1 MTLVRPKPIL
11 RAPIDPPIARLLWL
25 PALGVPARKYE
36 RLADA
41 LAQRGI
47 AVALHEWRGTG
58 DCRWRA
64 GRTADWGYREWLR
77 EDVPASLAHLAR
89 ELPPAPLLLGGH
101 SIGGQHALIAAA
113 LGAEA
118 GIDAAGGAVSGIVA
132 VGSGVPH
139 WRLFPTLKGRV
150 AVGGFALALPA
161 LTGLVGHY
169 PGQRLGFAGRE
180 SGQLMRD
187 WAQTVRR
194 GCYGGLRGLPD
205 DLDARMRAVRAPMLG
220 LRFTDDWLVP
230 AASMDALLERGG
242 GEREH
247 QHLDTATL
255 GTRADHFAWMREPA
269 VPAGRIAAWWRARAP
284 LAVPSLSA

>member
-1 MTLVRPKPIL
+1 MPIL
-11 RAPIDPPIARLLWL
+11 RAPIDPPIARMLWL

-36 RLADA
+36 RFADA
-41 LAQRGI
+41 LAERGI

-58 DCRWRA
+58 ECGWRA
-64 GRTADWGYREWLR
+64 GRSADWGYREWLL
-77 EDVPASLAHLAR
+77 EDIPASVADMMR
-89 ELPPAPLLLGGH
+89 ELPPAPLLLAGH

-113 LGAEA
+113 LGV
-118 GIDAAGGAVSGIVA
+118 DASGIVA

-139 WRLFPTLKGRV
+139 WRLFPSLKGRA

-161 LTGLVGHY
+161 LTRAVGHY

-194 GCYGGLRGLPD
+194 GRYSGLRGLPE

-230 AASMDALLERGG
+230 AASMDALLAAGG
-242 GEREH
+242 GESEH
-247 QHLDTATL
+247 QIIDTATL
-255 GTRADHFAWMREPA
+255 GTRADHFAWLREPA
-269 VPAGRIAAWWRARAP
+269 VPAERIAAWWRARLPRAGQG
-284 LAVPSLSA
+284 LEGAALSS